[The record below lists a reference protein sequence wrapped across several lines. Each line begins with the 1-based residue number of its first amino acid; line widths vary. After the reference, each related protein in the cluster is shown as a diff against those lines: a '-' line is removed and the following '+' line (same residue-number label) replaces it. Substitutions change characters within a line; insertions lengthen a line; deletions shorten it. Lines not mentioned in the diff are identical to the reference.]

1 MVNER
6 DYDKVSDSL
15 TGLQARLRGET
26 PPEAAPRRVQMLPT
40 RPAEPTSPDAIPT
53 LRIGQGDETISVSHE
68 GLTVFEDAPRPDR
81 DPSGDADVIPLP
93 GRADGRV
100 SEIAERLARL
110 ELELTDVL
118 HGLEDAEELLGPL
131 PSPLPAPLPVEEST
145 GDPLLDL
152 QRLVARRLE
161 GDPGN

>member
-6 DYDKVSDSL
+6 DYDQVSDDL

-26 PPEAAPRRVQMLPT
+26 PPEAALRRVRMLPT
-40 RPAEPTSPDAIPT
+40 RAVPPTSPDAIPM
-53 LRIGQGDETISVSHE
+53 LRIDRGDATISVSHE
-68 GLTVFEDAPRPDR
+68 GVTVFERVL
-81 DPSGDADVIPLP
+81 DPERGSSGADVIPMP
-93 GRADGRV
+93 RRADGHA
-100 SEIAERLARL
+100 SEIADRLARL
-110 ELELTDVL
+110 ESELTGVL

-131 PSPLPAPLPVEEST
+131 PTMPAPLPVEEST

-161 GDPGN
+161 ADPGN